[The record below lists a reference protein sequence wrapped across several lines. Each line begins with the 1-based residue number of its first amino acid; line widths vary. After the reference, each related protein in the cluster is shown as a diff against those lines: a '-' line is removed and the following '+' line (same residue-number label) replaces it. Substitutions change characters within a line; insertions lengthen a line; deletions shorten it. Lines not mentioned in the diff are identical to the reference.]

1 METVRTMSMNAAMER
16 QTTARHGRSRLCI
29 IMQRNG
35 AAIPGH
41 LPITAVIQSK
51 TNGNDSHCAARKEVR
66 APTAAQKK
74 KKGSVKDG
82 RSQKKTG
89 GRIAAPTCGQYITSK
104 NNTIFLSERRFPD

>member
-16 QTTARHGRSRLCI
+16 QTTARQGRSRLYI

-51 TNGNDSHCAARKEVR
+51 TNGNDSQSAQTASKDVS
-66 APTAAQKK
+66 APPTAERERKK
-74 KKGSVKDG
+74 KKPS
-82 RSQKKTG
+82 RPG
-89 GRIAAPTCGQYITSK
+89 GAKRKQADASLRPPTD
-104 NNTIFLSERRFPD
+104 NM